1 MTEQELY
8 DTVFGRVCDSKDAH
22 YAATAAWFKVLFEQ
36 PKMTEEEKNRR
47 RAEMVPP
54 IYEVEAYAE
63 LAKDVEIRKYDDD
76 RNRNRVTSTI
86 RIPAGTPVRIVMA
99 SRLGDLGVTRNL
111 NTQNGYETRVMPG
124 DGYLTNCRLSR
135 A

>member
-8 DTVFGRVCDSKDAH
+8 DTLFGKLCDSKDAH
-22 YAATAAWFKVLFEQ
+22 YKAVEEWFKVLFEQ
-36 PKMTEEEKNRR
+36 PKMTDDEKNRR

-63 LAKDVEIRKYDDD
+63 VAKEIEIREYDDD
-76 RNRNRVTSTI
+76 RDRNRVTSTT
-86 RIPAGTPVRIVMA
+86 RIPAGSPVRIVMA
-99 SRLGDLGVTRNL
+99 SRMGDLGITRNL

-124 DGYLTNCRLSR
+124 DGYLTNCRLTR
-135 A
+135 T